1 MNLQDNTTQSS
12 DETIQVNDFL
22 KSTPFHDDKLE
33 NITNL
38 TEFEKELGHTDELD
52 FDNSFEF
59 DDDFESVQLPSEIK
73 QFNMPPLFNLRAERP
88 IFTNFLAFESHYID
102 HNGLREN
109 VDLKDKYIELTE
121 QSEYFEISLHFSD
134 NETVYEQIK
143 YYKTILNNIS
153 RLKDDLNKIMKVLKV
168 NNIKEVP
175 KVIIASS
182 YNDIFPSWSDKKS
195 HRTPACY
202 QYDTIYIFANYKL
215 KRCLKLKD
223 TRHSLIH
230 ELGHMIEDRLYESYF
245 KCKNKYSHLIREDF
259 KLALQTKTSRF
270 LNYKRYAGFYD
281 HVAPPTTFSNLN
293 NGHILNSSPAHEL
306 FAETLTY
313 YMEFNGRNVKRRYR
327 EVNSPILNEM
337 FPNTNYI
344 VKQTVLGKSVNKYKV
359 LKQKKMTKM
368 IKL

>member
-22 KSTPFHDDKLE
+22 TSTPFHDDKLE

-88 IFTNFLAFESHYID
+88 IFTNFLAFRSHYID

-175 KVIIASS
+175 KSS
-182 YNDIFPSWSDKKS
+182 
-195 HRTPACY
+195 
-202 QYDTIYIFANYKL
+202 
-215 KRCLKLKD
+215 
-223 TRHSLIH
+223 
-230 ELGHMIEDRLYESYF
+230 
-245 KCKNKYSHLIREDF
+245 
-259 KLALQTKTSRF
+259 
-270 LNYKRYAGFYD
+270 
-281 HVAPPTTFSNLN
+281 
-293 NGHILNSSPAHEL
+293 
-306 FAETLTY
+306 
-313 YMEFNGRNVKRRYR
+313 
-327 EVNSPILNEM
+327 
-337 FPNTNYI
+337 
-344 VKQTVLGKSVNKYKV
+344 
-359 LKQKKMTKM
+359 
-368 IKL
+368 